1 MATESVKRDSAFRD
15 WLASRQARP
24 ALRIGLAFRNLCV
37 HGFIASN
44 GLQHT
49 VSSYLLSLPRYVVDQ
64 LLRRRG
70 SRVEILDQFDGLVN
84 HGEMLLV
91 LGRPGS
97 GCTTLLKTI
106 AGDTHGIFVDRKSRI
121 NYEGIPYPEMHRL
134 FKGESVY
141 LAELDEHLPELTL
154 GNTLTFAAST
164 REPTWGQPVQSP
176 KISADISILFS
187 LEGAYDTFMGNALI
201 RGVSGGEKRR
211 TSIAEALVGGAPL
224 QCWDNSTR
232 GLDSSTALEFVS
244 LLRRLTDESHSTV
257 LMTVYQASENMY
269 QKFDKVTVLYEGRQ
283 IYFGPVELAAQYFQD
298 LGFERP
304 PHATTPDFLTSLTN
318 PTERVVREGFEGRTP
333 RSPDDFVKAWNKSSL
348 HDQLISD
355 IESFDAAHP
364 VLEKEETNNKSK
376 AGWRNKLALRTSTY
390 VISLHLQIL
399 RCLQRAFQRLKNQ
412 PGPVIGSIVAN
423 IILSLVIGSAFYNL
437 PQDSNSVDRRA
448 VLIFFSLLYTAL
460 APSFEILLMWK
471 QRPIVEKHNRYALY
485 HPVADS
491 VASIISDL
499 PNKLLS
505 AVVFQTVLY
514 FFTNLQRTPGA
525 FFTWFL
531 FNFVL
536 VLNMSMWF
544 RFVGSISRTLEQSTV
559 PTTILILLAAIY
571 VGYVVPVP
579 YQVGWLKWFRF
590 VDPIAYAY
598 ESLMINEFG
607 HRRFPCSQLLPS
619 GPSYADVRLQDQIC
633 STVGSVTGQDY
644 VEGNAYLLVKYGY
657 LPSHKWRNL
666 GILIAMIFIVFG
678 LYLLA
683 AQYVP
688 AQSSKGDI
696 GRFRRPN
703 SQWKKFRKP
712 DSGEEHGSPR
722 FAQYFGEQHVRNVKS
737 ENTQQIVAPSILK
750 QSSVFH
756 WNSLTYEVKVG
767 KGKTKKILD
776 DIQGWVKPGTLTA
789 LMGVTGAGKTTL
801 LDVLANRANFGVARG
816 EICIDGQERDD
827 SFQRKIGYAQQEDI
841 HLSTATVREALEF
854 SALMRQPEASKEE
867 KLSYVDNVIQILDME
882 SYANAVVGVPGD
894 GLNIEQRK
902 RLTIGIELVAKPE
915 LLIFCDEP
923 TSGLD
928 SQTAWSICTLLRK
941 LSDNGQ
947 AVLCTIHQPSSQLFM
962 LFDRLLLLNNKGQC
976 VYFGDIGKD
985 ASTLVSYFEERGAKP
1000 PAAGANPAEWML
1012 QTTSRETTEESKE
1025 LSPSEFWARE
1035 WSTSKQKEDVSRRLV
1050 ELKNGDAAE
1059 KVVGVSEQK
1068 SYATPWL
1075 FQMVSVTKRIFQEY
1089 WRRPVYIYSKYAL
1102 CIGIAL
1108 FDGLS
1113 FQNTRLDLQGF
1124 QNLLFSMFLLTQIFG
1139 TMDQQV
1145 IPRLMDGR
1153 AIFEGRERR
1162 SKTYHWTVFLV
1173 SNVIVEF
1180 TWQLL
1185 ASALIFVIWYYP
1197 TGLWRTGESDAAFG
1211 MASRGALSFITILLF
1226 CYWIITFSQALG
1238 SVIELEES
1246 AVQVA
1251 TLLFYF
1257 SLVFCGVLVF
1267 PRDLPDFWV
1276 FVWRASPLTYFVD
1289 GLSLAGLWNVDLTC
1303 SPAQILRIP
1312 APSTAGNGSMM
1323 TTCGDYLADFAEQNF
1338 GAVMNPSTTTGS
1350 CEYCPLANTKPFF
1363 QETLQVSGDNP
1374 WYNAGYLSV
1383 FIVFNILA
1391 MFGLYW
1397 VTRVR
1402 GKSGGLS

>member
-1 MATESVKRDSAFRD
+1 MATETTTRDSAFRH

-24 ALRIGLAFRNLCV
+24 ALRIGVAFRNLCV

-49 VSSYLLSLPRYVVDQ
+49 VSSYILSLPRYLVD
-64 LLRRRG
+64 RIRPRPG
-70 SRVEILDQFDGLVN
+70 SRVEILDSFDGVVH

-106 AGDTHGIFVDRKSRI
+106 SGDTHGIFVDPKSRI
-121 NYEGIPYPEMHRL
+121 NYEGIPYADMHRL
-134 FKGESVY
+134 FKGESIY

-164 REPTWGQPVQSP
+164 REPVWGKPVEAP
-176 KISADISILFS
+176 KISADVSVLFG
-187 LEGAYDTFMGNALI
+187 LQGAYDTFMGNALI

-211 TSIAEALVGGAPL
+211 TSIAEALIGGAPL

-244 LLRRLTDESHSTV
+244 LLRRLADESHSTA
-257 LMTVYQASENMY
+257 LMTVYQASENIY
-269 QKFDKVTVLYEGRQ
+269 QKFNKVTVLYEGRQ
-283 IYFGPVELAAQYFQD
+283 IYFGPIELAAQYFHD
-298 LGFERP
+298 LGFERLVY
-304 PHATTPDFLTSLTN
+304 ATTPDFLTSLTN
-318 PTERVVREGFEGRTP
+318 PAERLIRQGFEDRAPRT
-333 RSPDDFVKAWNKSSL
+333 PDDFVKAWNKSTL
-348 HDQLISD
+348 FNQLITEID
-355 IESFDAAHP
+355 SFDAAHP
-364 VLEKEETNNKSK
+364 VFEHVKGNEKSK
-376 AGWRNKLALRTSTY
+376 TALTDKLALRTSTY
-390 VISLHLQIL
+390 VISVHLQIL
-399 RCLQRAFQRLKNQ
+399 RCLQRAFRRLKNQ
-412 PGPVIGSIVAN
+412 PGPVIGSVVAN
-423 IILSLVIGSAFYNL
+423 AILAIVIGSAFYNL
-437 PQDSNSVDRRA
+437 PEDSESVDRRA
-448 VLIFFSLLYTAL
+448 ILIFFSLLYTAL
-460 APSFEILLMWK
+460 SPSFEILLMWK
-471 QRPIVEKHNRYALY
+471 QRPVVEKHNRYALY
-485 HPVADS
+485 YPVADS

-499 PNKLLS
+499 PNKLIS
-505 AVVFQTVLY
+505 AVIFQTVLY
-514 FFTNLQRTPGA
+514 FFTNLRRTAGA

-531 FNFVL
+531 FTLVL
-536 VLNMSMWF
+536 ILNMSMWF

-571 VGYVVPVP
+571 VGFVVPVP
-579 YQVGWLKWFRF
+579 YEVGWLKWFRF

-598 ESLMINEFG
+598 ESLMINEFSD
-607 HRRFPCSQLLPS
+607 RRFPCSQLVPS
-619 GPSYADVRLQDQIC
+619 GASYSDVRLQDQIC

-657 LPSHKWRNL
+657 VSSHKWRNL

-678 LYLLA
+678 FYLLA

-696 GRFRRPN
+696 VRYRRTKSSWTRAGR
-703 SQWKKFRKP
+703 SA
-712 DSGEEHGSPR
+712 SEEHGSPR
-722 FAQYFGEQHVRNVKS
+722 FAQYVGEQHVGTDKG
-737 ENTQQIVAPSILK
+737 ETTQQIVKPSILK

-756 WNSLTYEVKVG
+756 WNNLSYEVAVG
-767 KGKTKKILD
+767 RDKTKRILD

-801 LDVLANRANFGVARG
+801 LDVLANRAGFGVGHG

-854 SALMRQPEASKEE
+854 SALMRQPEAPREE
-867 KLSYVDNVIQILDME
+867 KLAYVDNVMQILDME
-882 SYANAVVGVPGD
+882 TYANAIVGVPGD

-915 LLIFCDEP
+915 LLLFFDEP

-962 LFDRLLLLNNKGQC
+962 LFDRVLLLNNKGQC

-1000 PAAGANPAEWML
+1000 PVPGANPAEWML
-1012 QTTSRETTEESKE
+1012 QTTSRETTEASQD
-1025 LSPSEFWARE
+1025 LSPSEFWAQE
-1035 WSTSKQKEDVSRRLV
+1035 WADSKQKEDVARHLDELSASRTH
-1050 ELKNGDAAE
+1050 E
-1059 KVVGVSEQK
+1059 KVLGASKQK
-1068 SYATPWL
+1068 SYATPWV
-1075 FQMVSVTKRIFQEY
+1075 FQMRSVTARIFQEY
-1089 WRRPVYIYSKYAL
+1089 WRRPVYIYSKFAL

-1145 IPRLMDGR
+1145 IPRLMSGR
-1153 AIFEGRERR
+1153 ALFEGRERR
-1162 SKTYHWTVFLV
+1162 SKTYHWTVFLA
-1173 SNVIVEF
+1173 SNIVVEF

-1197 TGLWRTGESDAAFG
+1197 TGLWRTGAGDAAFG
-1211 MASRGALSFITILLF
+1211 MASRGALSFVTILFF
-1226 CYWIITFSQALG
+1226 CLWIITFSQALG
-1238 SVIELEES
+1238 AVIELEES

-1267 PRDLPDFWV
+1267 PRDLPDFWI
-1276 FVWRASPLTYFVD
+1276 FVWRASPLTYFVA
-1289 GLSLAGLWNVDLTC
+1289 GLSLAGLWNVELSC
-1303 SPAQILRIP
+1303 SSTQILRIP
-1312 APSTAGNGSMM
+1312 APSSSGGSAASS
-1323 TTCGDYLADFAEQNF
+1323 CGDYLAAFAEQNF
-1338 GAVMNPSTTTGS
+1338 GAVMNPSATTGI

-1363 QETLQVSGDNP
+1363 QDTLQISGEHP

-1383 FIVFNILA
+1383 FIVFNIFA

-1397 VTRVR
+1397 VARLR
-1402 GKSGGLS
+1402 GKNGSLS

>member
-1 MATESVKRDSAFRD
+1 MISRDTAFRD

-24 ALRIGLAFRNLCV
+24 ALHISLAFRNLCV

-49 VSSYLLSLPRYVVDQ
+49 VSSYLLSFPRYIVDQ
-64 LLRRRG
+64 LRRRRG
-70 SRVEILDQFDGLVN
+70 SRVEILDQLDGLVH

-97 GCTTLLKTI
+97 GCTTLLKAI
-106 AGDTHGIFVDRKSRI
+106 AGDARGIFVDRTSRI
-121 NYEGIPYPEMHRL
+121 NYEGIPYAEMHRL
-134 FKGESVY
+134 FKGESIY
-141 LAELDEHLPELTL
+141 LAELDEHLPELTV
-154 GNTLTFAAST
+154 GDTLAFAAST
-164 REPTWGQPVQSP
+164 RETIWGQPVQSL
-176 KISADISILFS
+176 KTSADISTLFS
-187 LEGAYDTFMGNALI
+187 LDGAYDTLMGNALI

-211 TSIAEALVGGAPL
+211 TSIAEALLGGAPL

-257 LMTVYQASENMY
+257 LMTVYQASDNIY
-269 QKFDKVTVLYEGRQ
+269 QKFDKVTVLYEGRS
-283 IYFGPVELAAQYFQD
+283 IYFGPTDLAGQYFED

-304 PHATTPDFLTSLTN
+304 AHATTPDFLTSLTN
-318 PTERVVREGFEGRTP
+318 PTERIVREGFEGRAP
-333 RSPDDFVKAWNKSSL
+333 RSPNDFVKAWNKSSL
-348 HDQLISD
+348 FDQLVSE
-355 IESFDAAHP
+355 IESFNASHP
-364 VLEKEETNNKSK
+364 VLEDGVRNDKRKE
-376 AGWRNKLALRTSTY
+376 GWRDKLALRTSTY
-390 VISLHLQIL
+390 VISIRLQIL
-399 RCLQRAFQRLKNQ
+399 RCFQRAFQRLKNQ
-412 PGPVIGSIVAN
+412 PGTVIGSLVAN
-423 IILSLVIGSAFYNL
+423 AILAVVIGSAFYNL
-437 PQDSNSVDRRA
+437 PEDSNSVDRRA
-448 VLIFFSLLYTAL
+448 ILIFFSLLYTAL
-460 APSFEILLMWK
+460 SPSFEILLLWK

-485 HPVADS
+485 HPVTDA
-491 VASIISDL
+491 VASIIIDL
-499 PNKLLS
+499 PNKFAS
-505 AVVFQTVLY
+505 AVIFQTVLY
-514 FFTNLQRTPGA
+514 FFTNLRRTPGA

-531 FNFVL
+531 ITLVL

-571 VGYVVPVP
+571 VGFVVPVP
-579 YQVGWLKWFRF
+579 YEVGWLKWFRF

-607 HRRFPCSQLLPS
+607 HRRFPCSQLIPS
-619 GPSYADVRLQDQIC
+619 GPFYSDVRLQDQIC
-633 STVGSVTGQDY
+633 STVGSVIGQDF
-644 VEGNAYLLVKYGY
+644 VEGSYYLLEKYGY
-657 LPSHKWRNL
+657 VTSHKWRNL

-678 LYLLA
+678 LHLVA

-688 AQSSKGDI
+688 VESSKGDI
-696 GRFRRPN
+696 IRFQRPN
-703 SQWKKFRKP
+703 SRWTRTRKS
-712 DSGEEHGSPR
+712 DSEEHEPPR
-722 FAQYFGEQHVRNVKS
+722 FAQRVGERHARTL
-737 ENTQQIVAPSILK
+737 EDETTQQTAIPRILK

-756 WNSLTYEVKVG
+756 WSNLSYEVKVG

-776 DIQGWVKPGTLTA
+776 DITGWVEPGTLTA

-801 LDVLANRANFGVARG
+801 LDVLANRANFGVAHG
-816 EICIDGQERDD
+816 VICIDGKERDG
-827 SFQRKIGYAQQEDI
+827 SFQRKIGYAQQDDI
-841 HLSTATVREALEF
+841 HLSTATVHEALEF
-854 SALMRQPEASKEE
+854 SALMRQPEATKEE
-867 KLSYVDNVIQILDME
+867 KRAYVDSIIQILDME
-882 SYANAVVGVPGD
+882 SYANAIVG
-894 GLNIEQRK
+894 RK

-915 LLIFCDEP
+915 LLLFFDEP

-947 AVLCTIHQPSSQLFM
+947 AILCTIHQPSSQLFM

-985 ASTLVSYFEERGAKP
+985 ASTLVSYFEERGARP
-1000 PAAGANPAEWML
+1000 PDPGSNPAEWML
-1012 QTTSRETTEESKE
+1012 QTTSREVTEVSSDT
-1025 LSPSEFWARE
+1025 SPSEFWARA
-1035 WSTSKQKEDVSRRLV
+1035 WFASRQKEDVDHRLV
-1050 ELKNGDAAE
+1050 ELKASDSPETVLGAVKQN
-1059 KVVGVSEQK
+1059 

-1075 FQMVSVTKRIFQEY
+1075 FQMHYVTRRIFQEY
-1089 WRRPVYIYSKYAL
+1089 WRRPVYICSKFAL

-1162 SKTYHWTVFLV
+1162 SKTYHWTVFLT

-1180 TWQLL
+1180 AWQLL
-1185 ASALIFVIWYYP
+1185 ASVSIFVIWYYT
-1197 TGLWRTGESDAAFG
+1197 TGLWRTGEDDAAFS
-1211 MASRGALSFITILLF
+1211 MASRSGLAFIIILFF
-1226 CYWIITFSQALG
+1226 CLWIITFSQALG
-1238 SVIELEES
+1238 AIIELEES

-1267 PRDLPDFWV
+1267 PKDLPAFWI
-1276 FVWRASPLTYFVD
+1276 FVWRASPLTYLVD
-1289 GLSLAGLWNVDLTC
+1289 GLSVAGLWNVDLSC
-1303 SPAQILRIP
+1303 APAQILHIP
-1312 APSTAGNGSMM
+1312 VSGSHVNGSMTT
-1323 TTCGDYLADFAEQNF
+1323 TTCGDYLAAFAQQNF
-1338 GAVMNPSTTTGS
+1338 GAVTNPSATTGS
-1350 CEYCPLANTKPFF
+1350 CEYCPLANTNSFF
-1363 QETLQVSGDNP
+1363 RETLQITGEHP
-1374 WYNAGYLSV
+1374 WYNAGYLGA
-1383 FIVFNILA
+1383 FIIFNILA
-1391 MFGLYW
+1391 MFSLYW

-1402 GKSGGLS
+1402 GEK